1 MKKFIWISIF
11 AAAALAAVLCF
22 SGFKNGDQ
30 KDNVVRVGMDAGYP
44 PFGSQNVDT
53 KDYEGFDVDIIN
65 AIGEEEGFKPEIKNI
80 SFDGLIPSL
89 NTNAID
95 LIINDL
101 TVTEERKVSVDF
113 SERYCTVGMGVVVR
127 GDYNLI
133 NDAKDL
139 EGKTLGVSIA
149 STGEEAAR
157 HVKNANVKVYN
168 AISDAFIELKNGGV
182 DAVVNDTLTNDRYVS
197 SQKDGSVKTTK
208 ISLNNEDL
216 AIAVK
221 KGNSELLKKIND
233 GLVKIKKNGKYAQI
247 YKKWFGVEPADELLK

>member
-1 MKKFIWISIF
+1 M
-11 AAAALAAVLCF
+11 
-22 SGFKNGDQ
+22 
-30 KDNVVRVGMDAGYP
+30 RVGMDAGYP
-44 PFGSQNVDT
+44 PFGSQNVNT
-53 KDYEGFDVDIIN
+53 REYEGFDVDIIN
-65 AIGEEEGFKPEIKNI
+65 AIGEEEGLKPEIKNI

-95 LIINDL
+95 IIINDL

-139 EGKTLGVSIA
+139 ESKTLGVSIA

-168 AISDAFIELKNGGV
+168 AISDAFVELKNGGV
-182 DAVVNDTLTNDRYVS
+182 DVVVNDTLTNDRYVS

-233 GLVKIKKNGKYAQI
+233 ELVKIKKNGKCAQI
-247 YKKWFGVEPADELLK
+247 YKKWFGVEPVAELLK

>member
-1 MKKFIWISIF
+1 M
-11 AAAALAAVLCF
+11 
-22 SGFKNGDQ
+22 
-30 KDNVVRVGMDAGYP
+30 RVGMDAGYP
-44 PFGSQNVDT
+44 PFGSQNVNT
-53 KDYEGFDVDIIN
+53 REYEGFDVDIIN
-65 AIGEEEGFKPEIKNI
+65 AIGEEEGLKPEIKNI

-95 LIINDL
+95 IIINDL

-139 EGKTLGVSIA
+139 ESKTLGVSIA

-168 AISDAFIELKNGGV
+168 AISDAFVELKNGGV

-247 YKKWFGVEPADELLK
+247 YKKWFGVEPAVELLK

>member
-1 MKKFIWISIF
+1 
-11 AAAALAAVLCF
+11 
-22 SGFKNGDQ
+22 
-30 KDNVVRVGMDAGYP
+30 MDAGYP
-44 PFGSQNVDT
+44 PFGSQNVNT
-53 KDYEGFDVDIIN
+53 REYEGFDVDIIN
-65 AIGEEEGFKPEIKNI
+65 TIGEEEGLKPEIKNI

-95 LIINDL
+95 IIINDL

-247 YKKWFGVEPADELLK
+247 YKKWFGVEPAVELLK

>member
-1 MKKFIWISIF
+1 
-11 AAAALAAVLCF
+11 
-22 SGFKNGDQ
+22 
-30 KDNVVRVGMDAGYP
+30 MDAGYP
-44 PFGSQNVDT
+44 PFGSQNVNT
-53 KDYEGFDVDIIN
+53 REYEGFDVDIIN
-65 AIGEEEGFKPEIKNI
+65 AIGEEEGLKPEIKNI

-95 LIINDL
+95 IIINDL

-139 EGKTLGVSIA
+139 ESKTLGVSIA

-168 AISDAFIELKNGGV
+168 AISDAFVELKNGGV
-182 DAVVNDTLTNDRYVS
+182 DVVVNDTLTNDRYVS

-221 KGNSELLKKIND
+221 KGNSDLLKKIND
-233 GLVKIKKNGKYAQI
+233 ELVKIKKNGKCAQI
-247 YKKWFGVEPADELLK
+247 YKKWFGVEPVAELLK

>member
-1 MKKFIWISIF
+1 M
-11 AAAALAAVLCF
+11 
-22 SGFKNGDQ
+22 
-30 KDNVVRVGMDAGYP
+30 RVGMDAGYP
-44 PFGSQNVDT
+44 PFGSQNVNT
-53 KDYEGFDVDIIN
+53 REYEGFDVDIIN
-65 AIGEEEGFKPEIKNI
+65 AIGEEEGLKPEIKNI

-95 LIINDL
+95 IIINDL

-139 EGKTLGVSIA
+139 ESKTLGVSIS

-168 AISDAFIELKNGGV
+168 AISDAFVELKNGGV
-182 DAVVNDTLTNDRYVS
+182 DVVVNDTLTNDRYVS

-233 GLVKIKKNGKYAQI
+233 ELVKIKKNGKCAQI
-247 YKKWFGVEPADELLK
+247 YKKWFGVEPVAELLK

>member
-1 MKKFIWISIF
+1 M
-11 AAAALAAVLCF
+11 
-22 SGFKNGDQ
+22 
-30 KDNVVRVGMDAGYP
+30 RVGMDAGYP
-44 PFGSQNVDT
+44 PFGSQNVNT
-53 KDYEGFDVDIIN
+53 REYEGFDVDIIN
-65 AIGEEEGFKPEIKNI
+65 AIGEEEGLKPEIKNI

-95 LIINDL
+95 IIINDL

-247 YKKWFGVEPADELLK
+247 YKKWFGVEPAVELLK

>member
-1 MKKFIWISIF
+1 
-11 AAAALAAVLCF
+11 
-22 SGFKNGDQ
+22 
-30 KDNVVRVGMDAGYP
+30 MDAGYP
-44 PFGSQNVDT
+44 PFGSQNVNT
-53 KDYEGFDVDIIN
+53 REYEGFDVDIIN
-65 AIGEEEGFKPEIKNI
+65 AIGEEEGLKPEIKNI

-95 LIINDL
+95 IIINDL

-139 EGKTLGVSIA
+139 ESKTLGVSIA

-168 AISDAFIELKNGGV
+168 AISDAFVELKNGGV
-182 DAVVNDTLTNDRYVS
+182 DVVVNDTLTNDRYVS

-233 GLVKIKKNGKYAQI
+233 ELVKIKKNGKCAQI
-247 YKKWFGVEPADELLK
+247 YKKWFGVEPVAELLK